1 MKKLII
7 FILIILSNKISLAE
21 NFQATLDTNAIL
33 IGQQIKFSLK
43 CSDLNSEINWPI
55 LTDSILNWIE
65 IIKFSKI
72 DTIYNKDTSITYYQ
86 EFIITAW
93 DSGAYYIP
101 PIKLNNNLVSEGFLL
116 NVFSIDI
123 KESDSLKDIKEQ
135 IEAKFSLLDYWIWI
149 LVLLIVLLVIYLFNK
164 FFNKSNQT
172 ATTKKVVIKIAPNII
187 ATNALDKLEKKK
199 LWQEG
204 KIKEYYSEISE
215 ILRTYIDSRFNI
227 IALEL
232 TTEEIINK
240 ISKNISSESTKELRT
255 LLLRS
260 DLAKFAKSK
269 PIDVENNESMLLAK
283 KLVDQTKVE
292 IHE

>member
-55 LTDSILNWIE
+55 LTDSILNGIE

-72 DTIYNKDTSITYYQ
+72 DTVYNKDTSITYYQ

-149 LVLLIVLLVIYLFNK
+149 LVLLIVLLVIYLFNN

-199 LWQEG
+199 LWQGG

>member
-55 LTDSILNWIE
+55 LTDSILNGIE

-149 LVLLIVLLVIYLFNK
+149 LVLLIVLLVIYLFN
-164 FFNKSNQT
+164 
-172 ATTKKVVIKIAPNII
+172 
-187 ATNALDKLEKKK
+187 
-199 LWQEG
+199 
-204 KIKEYYSEISE
+204 Y
-215 ILRTYIDSRFNI
+215 
-227 IALEL
+227 
-232 TTEEIINK
+232 
-240 ISKNISSESTKELRT
+240 
-255 LLLRS
+255 
-260 DLAKFAKSK
+260 
-269 PIDVENNESMLLAK
+269 MLF
-283 KLVDQTKVE
+283 
-292 IHE
+292 IHV

>member
-55 LTDSILNWIE
+55 LTDSILNGIE

-149 LVLLIVLLVIYLFNK
+149 LALLIVILGIYLFNK

>member
-55 LTDSILNWIE
+55 LTDSILNGIE

-135 IEAKFSLLDYWIWI
+135 IEAKFSLLDYWILI
-149 LVLLIVLLVIYLFNK
+149 LVLLIVLLGIYLFNK

>member
-55 LTDSILNWIE
+55 LTDSILNGIE

>member
-55 LTDSILNWIE
+55 LTDSILNGIE

-172 ATTKKVVIKIAPNII
+172 AKTKKVVIKIAPNII

>member
-55 LTDSILNWIE
+55 LTDSILNGIE

-101 PIKLNNNLVSEGFLL
+101 PIKLNNNLISEGFLL
-116 NVFSIDI
+116 NVFSIEI

-149 LVLLIVLLVIYLFNK
+149 LVLLIVLLGIYLFNK

>member
-55 LTDSILNWIE
+55 LTDSILNGIE

-269 PIDVENNESMLLAK
+269 PIDVKNNESMLLAK

>member
-55 LTDSILNWIE
+55 LTDSILNGIE

-232 TTEEIINK
+232 TTEEIMNK

>member
-55 LTDSILNWIE
+55 LTDSILNGIE

-149 LVLLIVLLVIYLFNK
+149 LVLLIVLLGIYLFNK

>member
-55 LTDSILNWIE
+55 LTDSILNGIE

-135 IEAKFSLLDYWIWI
+135 IEAEFSLLDYWIWI
-149 LVLLIVLLVIYLFNK
+149 LVLLIVLLGIYLFNK

>member
-43 CSDLNSEINWPI
+43 CSDLNSKINWPI
-55 LTDSILNWIE
+55 LTDSILNGIE

-149 LVLLIVLLVIYLFNK
+149 LVLLIVLLGIYLFNK

>member
-55 LTDSILNWIE
+55 LTDSILNGIE

-199 LWQEG
+199 LWQGG

>member
-55 LTDSILNWIE
+55 LTDSILNGIE

-123 KESDSLKDIKEQ
+123 KESDSLKDIKKQ

-149 LVLLIVLLVIYLFNK
+149 LVLLIVLLGIYLFNK

>member
-55 LTDSILNWIE
+55 LTDSILNGIE

-149 LVLLIVLLVIYLFNK
+149 LFLLIVLLGIYLFNK

>member
-55 LTDSILNWIE
+55 LTDSILNGIE

-123 KESDSLKDIKEQ
+123 KESDSLKDIKKQ

-149 LVLLIVLLVIYLFNK
+149 LVLLIVLLGIYLFNK

-172 ATTKKVVIKIAPNII
+172 ATTKKVIIKIAPNII

>member
-55 LTDSILNWIE
+55 LTDSILNGIE

-149 LVLLIVLLVIYLFNK
+149 LVLLIVILVIYLFNK

-172 ATTKKVVIKIAPNII
+172 ATTKQVVIKIAPNII

>member
-55 LTDSILNWIE
+55 LTDSILNGIE

-149 LVLLIVLLVIYLFNK
+149 LALLIVLLGIYLFNK

>member
-55 LTDSILNWIE
+55 LTDSILNGIE

-149 LVLLIVLLVIYLFNK
+149 LVLLIVLLGIYLFNK

-199 LWQEG
+199 LWQGG

>member
-55 LTDSILNWIE
+55 LTDSILNGIE

-255 LLLRS
+255 LLIRS

>member
-43 CSDLNSEINWPI
+43 GSHLNSEINWPI
-55 LTDSILNWIE
+55 LTDSILNGIE

-72 DTIYNKDTSITYYQ
+72 DTIYNKDTSTTYYQ

-101 PIKLNNNLVSEGFLL
+101 PIKLNNNLISEGFLL
-116 NVFSIDI
+116 NVFSIEI

-135 IEAKFSLLDYWIWI
+135 IDAKFSLLDYWIWI
-149 LVLLIVLLVIYLFNK
+149 LVLLIVLLGIYLFNK

-187 ATNALDKLEKKK
+187 ASDALDKLEKKK

-215 ILRTYIDSRFNI
+215 ILRTYIESRFNI

-232 TTEEIINK
+232 TTEEIIYK

-255 LLLRS
+255 LLSRS

>member
-7 FILIILSNKISLAE
+7 FTLIILSNKISLAE

-55 LTDSILNWIE
+55 LTDSILNGIE

-135 IEAKFSLLDYWIWI
+135 IEAEFSLLDYWIWI
-149 LVLLIVLLVIYLFNK
+149 LVLLIVLLGIYLFNK

>member
-55 LTDSILNWIE
+55 LTDSILNGIE

-149 LVLLIVLLVIYLFNK
+149 LVLLIVILVIYLFNK

>member
-55 LTDSILNWIE
+55 LTDSILNGIE

-149 LVLLIVLLVIYLFNK
+149 LVLLIVLLGIYLFNK

-172 ATTKKVVIKIAPNII
+172 ATTKKVIIKIAPNII

>member
-55 LTDSILNWIE
+55 LTDSILNGIE

-149 LVLLIVLLVIYLFNK
+149 LVLLIVLLGIYLFNK

-292 IHE
+292 ILE